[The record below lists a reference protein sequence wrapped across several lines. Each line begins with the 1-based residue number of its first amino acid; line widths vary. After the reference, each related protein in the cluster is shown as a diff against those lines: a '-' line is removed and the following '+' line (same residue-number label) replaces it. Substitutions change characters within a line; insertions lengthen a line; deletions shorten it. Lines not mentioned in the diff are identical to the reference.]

1 MSKETK
7 ADKNKQN
14 FYFIWD
20 NHLIFLAIIKA
31 SKIFTLGRKNK
42 YFMSLVKKAVAEQ
55 ICTRVWS
62 TGKALHCAECCCRNH
77 KRPTMDCTLHISM
90 AIIRRAS
97 FPGGSRLTFIF
108 LKCILKPLPTMQW
121 SPLFQSALHFITN
134 TSYSVPSESSATLNI
149 YSHRAPCFP
158 KFPNLIVFTHTKLNR
173 QGKGC

>member
-1 MSKETK
+1 MLEDYVNLPFVYSLCFWNFFSKPVEIRLGCIFASLQYIAKIIIFCKLQLYQESTDIFLSMSKETK

-20 NHLIFLAIIKA
+20 NHLIFLAITKA

-77 KRPTMDCTLHISM
+77 KHPTMDCTLHISM

-108 LKCILKPLPTMQW
+108 LKCILKPLPTM
-121 SPLFQSALHFITN
+121 
-134 TSYSVPSESSATLNI
+134 
-149 YSHRAPCFP
+149 
-158 KFPNLIVFTHTKLNR
+158 
-173 QGKGC
+173 